1 MSYLLVNFYQSK
13 CSRENDRSQNTLERR
28 RDTSNSSTQW
38 NQEMCRVSSV
48 SPYFSYPRSRTTRLN
63 SI

>member
-38 NQEMCRVSSV
+38 KDEWDVARN
-48 SPYFSYPRSRTTRLN
+48 YHL
-63 SI
+63 I